1 MMKKPRAGTKLI
13 CVLPYHPLD
22 SYQPEVGAVY
32 TVVKKGYRYATQMVL
47 GPLPKQQ
54 REGRLYYNEDSF
66 ISWPDEIDLSII
78 KAEKR
83 KVVNAKRKANA
94 DARRALQG

>member
-47 GPLPKQQ
+47 GPLPKQ
-54 REGRLYYNEDSF
+54 DSF